1 MCDRVVRDSLCVRE
15 LCATEARARAGVCVS
30 KCVCVRGNVVCK
42 RVVCDK
48 VVRGNVVF
56 CVKEPIFA
64 SATPHGSDLDV
75 TKCHATLKE
84 WRAGGA
90 DASAQQKNKNST
102 QRCGEF

>member
-1 MCDRVVRDSLCVRE
+1 MRQRRV
-15 LCATEARARAGVCVS
+15 RARVCVFLS
-30 KCVCVRGNVVCK
+30 VCVCVRGNVVCK

-56 CVKEPIFA
+56 CVKEPSAA

-84 WRAGGA
+84 WRGAGA